1 MKPADLVLIDTCMW
15 IAFFD
20 RAPSRAKRAID
31 ELLETDRAALI
42 GPILTEVLSGFRRDA
57 EADWVSS
64 ALRGVHYL
72 DLTWD
77 DWRSAAKL
85 SRQLASQGHVLPLSD
100 LAAARQLD
108 CYVYTIDPHFDL
120 VPDLKRFSPGS

>member
-1 MKPADLVLIDTCMW
+1 MW
-15 IAFFD
+15 IPFFN
-20 RAPSRAKRAID
+20 RPPSRTKRAID
-31 ELLETDRAALI
+31 ELLEEDRAALI

-57 EADWVSS
+57 QADWVSS

-72 DLTWD
+72 DLAWD

-85 SRQLASQGHVLPLSD
+85 SRQLAAQGHVLPLSD
-100 LAAARQLD
+100 LALAAAARRFD